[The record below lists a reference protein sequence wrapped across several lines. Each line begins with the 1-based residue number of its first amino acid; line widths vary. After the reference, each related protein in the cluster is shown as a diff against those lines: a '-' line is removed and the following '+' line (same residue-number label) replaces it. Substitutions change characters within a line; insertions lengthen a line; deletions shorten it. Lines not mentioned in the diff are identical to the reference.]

1 MKKAY
6 KLIKGCIA
14 HDWETLSEAV
24 LLGLFLQKKNHFAIL
39 CN

>member
-1 MKKAY
+1 MKNAY

-14 HDWETLSEAV
+14 RDWETLSEAV
-24 LLGLFLQKKNHFAIL
+24 LWGLFFLKNNHFAIL